1 MRPEEIYTR
10 RTKEYTEA
18 KSKLDGKSSLLS
30 NLRLIVFLSGALL
43 AVLTFL
49 YIDMIPGF
57 AVSFVCLAAFLFLVV
72 RHEAV
77 INAAKRYGNLIKI
90 NKMCSSRIDGT
101 WIDFT
106 DSGLEYVDGK
116 HSYSSDLDVFGP
128 ASLYQMINCAGTWHG
143 KEHLRKLLESP
154 DKRPEQIR
162 KRQKAISELAGK
174 SDFCQELQCEGVSE
188 PEMLKDPGE
197 LLEYFESKSKLF
209 GTAWISYLFYILPM
223 LTLLSIVI
231 CIIDSTVSVLIPVGL
246 VLIQAIINVIG
257 YKTSFILKRVYAFR
271 KKIQIYENLLGVIEK
286 EDFQDEYLSRVKAA
300 FLLKNK
306 TAGKQLKSL
315 ENIANAVEVS
325 NNFLLYLPLNILF
338 FWDFHCLFALESWK
352 EHSGALVRGWLE
364 NIGTV
369 EAMASLAMVSQI
381 NPEWTVP
388 EITGKKIT
396 VSAMEMG
403 HPLIVEKK
411 RVSNNFDMED
421 RICIITGSN
430 MSGKST
436 HLRTVGLNLVLAY
449 AGAAVCAGKFECSIM
464 DIHTSMRLG
473 DDLNSGI
480 STFYAELL
488 RIKSIIA
495 ASREQKPMIFLIDE
509 VFRGTNSRDRYT
521 GAKNVL
527 LNLNKSW
534 IIGLISTHDF
544 DLCQLEK
551 NESGRIM
558 NYHFTEEYLQN
569 EIRFDYKIRRGRCNT
584 TNARYL
590 MKMAGIEFLE

>member
-1 MRPEEIYTR
+1 
-10 RTKEYTEA
+10 
-18 KSKLDGKSSLLS
+18 
-30 NLRLIVFLSGALL
+30 
-43 AVLTFL
+43 
-49 YIDMIPGF
+49 
-57 AVSFVCLAAFLFLVV
+57 
-72 RHEAV
+72 
-77 INAAKRYGNLIKI
+77 
-90 NKMCSSRIDGT
+90 
-101 WIDFT
+101 
-106 DSGLEYVDGK
+106 
-116 HSYSSDLDVFGP
+116 
-128 ASLYQMINCAGTWHG
+128 
-143 KEHLRKLLESP
+143 
-154 DKRPEQIR
+154 
-162 KRQKAISELAGK
+162 
-174 SDFCQELQCEGVSE
+174 
-188 PEMLKDPGE
+188 
-197 LLEYFESKSKLF
+197 
-209 GTAWISYLFYILPM
+209 
-223 LTLLSIVI
+223 
-231 CIIDSTVSVLIPVGL
+231 
-246 VLIQAIINVIG
+246 
-257 YKTSFILKRVYAFR
+257 
-271 KKIQIYENLLGVIEK
+271 
-286 EDFQDEYLSRVKAA
+286 
-300 FLLKNK
+300 
-306 TAGKQLKSL
+306 
-315 ENIANAVEVS
+315 
-325 NNFLLYLPLNILF
+325 
-338 FWDFHCLFALESWK
+338 
-352 EHSGALVRGWLE
+352 
-364 NIGTV
+364 
-369 EAMASLAMVSQI
+369 
-381 NPEWTVP
+381 
-388 EITGKKIT
+388 
-396 VSAMEMG
+396 MEMG

-527 LNLNKSW
+527 LNLNKGW